1 MRGSLGEK
9 IGEGAMAD
17 VHAGRLATRGRAEQ
31 VEMLDAELLQP
42 GLMLPQLLYG
52 LVAFHQLS
60 RRVRSQPLHY
70 NTSRH

>member
-31 VEMLDAELLQP
+31 VEMLDAELLQRP
-42 GLMLPQLLYG
+42 Y
-52 LVAFHQLS
+52 VASTSLWP
-60 RRVRSQPLHY
+60 RRVSSAVPSGAFPASAL
-70 NTSRH
+70 